1 MEKRMDSMTSETK
14 SETLDNTQKSMPN
27 MDLAEKRLGMTLF
40 IYSIIMLGS
49 SFMPEESVLKWLMIN
64 SVFTIIV
71 LVTLFM
77 LWKRYKYDSVRY
89 YSYQVYSMLM
99 GIAFFGVTPILK
111 LTYPTSIFW
120 TIAVITLAVLTIT
133 HLFRKRIVLSFVN
146 KKHRMLLII
155 LGLYVIIMS
164 VLAIILTQIMRIN
177 DSTGKLG
184 MSVLFY
190 MLSAVFMVM
199 SPAFIVSKEDVE
211 KLKAV

>member
-1 MEKRMDSMTSETK
+1 MTSETK
-14 SETLDNTQKSMPN
+14 SETLDNTQNSMPN

-99 GIAFFGVTPILK
+99 GIAFFGVTPIL
-111 LTYPTSIFW
+111 
-120 TIAVITLAVLTIT
+120 
-133 HLFRKRIVLSFVN
+133 
-146 KKHRMLLII
+146 
-155 LGLYVIIMS
+155 
-164 VLAIILTQIMRIN
+164 
-177 DSTGKLG
+177 
-184 MSVLFY
+184 
-190 MLSAVFMVM
+190 
-199 SPAFIVSKEDVE
+199 
-211 KLKAV
+211 